1 MARGSSAARSGE
13 ARAARLADRFEPQ
26 LATLVRTPPEGDEWL
41 HELKYDG
48 YRIGCRLDGRNVS
61 LVSRNGKDW
70 TDRFPDV
77 CAAAAEL
84 PVRRALLDGE
94 VAVLLPDGRTSF
106 QALQNVFSGG
116 ERANLVYF
124 VFDLLHVDGED
135 VARLPLEQRKTR
147 LAALLRSAAQKRLRY
162 SEHVVGR
169 GAEFLAHACRMGL
182 EGIVSKRRDRPY
194 TPGRGAAWLKTKCI
208 KRQEFVVGGFTD
220 PEGSRLGIGALLVG
234 VRAADG
240 TLAFAGKVGTGFT
253 NRGAQELRRTLDG
266 IEQAECPF
274 TPTPPGSLGRHA
286 HWVKPTLVAEVA
298 FTEWT
303 SDGKIRHPSFQGLR
317 DDKPVSDVRR
327 EKPVPP
333 PRGTATVA
341 GARLTHPDRVLWPE
355 LGFTKLDLA
364 RFYETIAD
372 RILPHVQRRPLT
384 LVRCPG
390 GVGTPCFYMKHS
402 PAWAADGLQRVRI
415 REKKKIG
422 EHLVDR
428 PLTLVHCPK
437 GVPASGARKGVDC
450 VFMKHAKV
458 WGPAPIRR
466 ERIRERTKT
475 GEYLIVDSLT
485 ALIGLVQMDVLEIHT
500 WNSTIEHVEEPDRL
514 VLDLDPGPEV
524 RWAQVIEAA
533 RLVRSAFEALKLQS
547 FVKTTGSAGLHVV
560 VPLVPE
566 AGWSE
571 CLSLARGIAEAIERQ
586 SPRLYTTAFPK
597 AGRERKILID
607 YLRNN
612 RTNTSVA
619 AFSTRA
625 TPRAPVSV
633 PLAWEEL
640 STRLRSDHFTVR
652 NLGKRLSGSK
662 GDPWRAYWRCRQRI
676 APELLRAIAER

>member
-1 MARGSSAARSGE
+1 MARGRSAAGSGE
-13 ARAARLADRFEPQ
+13 ARTARLADRFEPQ

-234 VRAADG
+234 VRVADG

-317 DDKPVSDVRR
+317 EDKPVSDVRR

-415 REKKKIG
+415 REKKKI
-422 EHLVDR
+422 
-428 PLTLVHCPK
+428 
-437 GVPASGARKGVDC
+437 
-450 VFMKHAKV
+450 
-458 WGPAPIRR
+458 
-466 ERIRERTKT
+466 

-625 TPRAPVSV
+625 TPRAPASV

>member
-1 MARGSSAARSGE
+1 MRPLGSRYAAVGMARGRSAAGSGE
-13 ARAARLADRFEPQ
+13 ARTARLADRFEPQ

-317 DDKPVSDVRR
+317 EDKPVSDVRR

-422 EHLVDR
+422 E
-428 PLTLVHCPK
+428 
-437 GVPASGARKGVDC
+437 
-450 VFMKHAKV
+450 
-458 WGPAPIRR
+458 
-466 ERIRERTKT
+466 
-475 GEYLIVDSLT
+475 YLIVDSLT

-533 RLVRSAFEALKLQS
+533 RLVRSAFGALKLQS

-625 TPRAPVSV
+625 TPRAPASV

>member
-1 MARGSSAARSGE
+1 MARGRSAAGSGE
-13 ARAARLADRFEPQ
+13 ARTARLADRFEPQ

-234 VRAADG
+234 VRVADG

-422 EHLVDR
+422 E
-428 PLTLVHCPK
+428 
-437 GVPASGARKGVDC
+437 
-450 VFMKHAKV
+450 
-458 WGPAPIRR
+458 
-466 ERIRERTKT
+466 
-475 GEYLIVDSLT
+475 YLIVDSLT

-500 WNSTIEHVEEPDRL
+500 WNSTIGHVEEPDRL

-524 RWAQVIEAA
+524 RWTQVIEAA

-662 GDPWRAYWRCRQRI
+662 DDPWRAYWRCRQRI

>member
-1 MARGSSAARSGE
+1 MRPLGSRYAAVGMARGRSAAGSGE
-13 ARAARLADRFEPQ
+13 ARTARLADRFEPQ

-317 DDKPVSDVRR
+317 EDKPVSDVRR

-415 REKKKIG
+415 REKKKI
-422 EHLVDR
+422 
-428 PLTLVHCPK
+428 
-437 GVPASGARKGVDC
+437 
-450 VFMKHAKV
+450 
-458 WGPAPIRR
+458 
-466 ERIRERTKT
+466 